1 MDEMEQKL
9 KAYYKNNMKKLYQ
22 VVDEIFY
29 RMFGGVSDKDMAEF
43 YSVAGEVLAHTVL
56 KGRYT
61 PAKGD
66 FDGYLYNALKLAM
79 IDEWKRQHRDKL
91 CGKVEI
97 FDEEGKAKRMPIKD
111 ISLDAPF
118 GDSEYLTMGDVIPS
132 PFRMEEVLEQR
143 ENCQDERIEKYLQ
156 SLSKVTREIIE
167 MKMNQVPVFEIKKKL
182 GLTEKEYY
190 EYMKSARMNENI
202 GLFTKQSNTYK
213 EEYKMDN
220 MIPIDVTDN
229 YRMDKFPLGSLLDE
243 MRDGKINKKHIL
255 QRKPFQW
262 TERQKNKYL
271 TRILNGQP
279 IPEIVICEQM
289 VNGKKK
295 SHLIDGLQRL
305 SYAELFRADGIVI
318 KRDGAEFYDIP
329 YKEYKYDHNGKVFL
343 DKEGDA
349 LFEEKIFHV
358 LGKRFSQFPEFLK
371 ERFHKF
377 NINVTTYFHCT
388 DEQIAYHIRNYNN
401 QKGMNKSQYEF
412 TGMHIDI
419 ANKIKDISENHP
431 FFKDNYGK
439 YTEKNRVKGDM
450 DKVVVESMMAIYFLK
465 DWKKE
470 VKDSFSFV
478 NAHATEEMFD
488 SFQDSLD
495 RLCHLVDKEGKE
507 MFSITNSPIWFAV
520 FDQFKKEKIPDIQFK
535 KFIMYVKESMD
546 ELKVNGE
553 SFLSVYKSKST
564 RDRAVVVGK
573 VQGLIKLMDE
583 FLYRKGEER
592 ENATDLKAFLL
603 ENVGISKET
612 LEKDLEFY
620 KETLDDLEE
629 HTIRYGSRLLE
640 EENQLSLLGMVAYSY
655 KEDIDLDQWMLEYAR
670 KNNTYIPD
678 QKKNYLHMRD
688 DLHRFLKNKKSA

>member
-1 MDEMEQKL
+1 MKQELTVYCE
-9 KAYYKNNMKKLYQ
+9 NNMKKLYQ

-56 KGRYT
+56 KGKYD
-61 PAKGD
+61 PKKGD
-66 FDGYLYNALKLAM
+66 FDGYIYNALKLAM
-79 IDEWKRQHRDKL
+79 IDEWKRQHRDKR

-97 FDEEGKAKRMPIKD
+97 FDEEGKAKRMPVKD
-111 ISLDAPF
+111 ISLNAPF
-118 GDSEYLTMGDVIPS
+118 GDSKYLTMGDMIPS
-132 PFRMEEVLEQR
+132 PFHMEDIVEQR
-143 ENCQDERIEKYLQ
+143 ETGQDERIEKYFH
-156 SLSKVTREIIE
+156 SLSKMTREIIK

-190 EYMKSARMNENI
+190 EHMKSARMNENI

-279 IPEIVICEQM
+279 IPEIVICEQI

-305 SYAELFRADGIVI
+305 SYAELFRCDGLVI
-318 KRDGAEFYDIP
+318 KREGAEFYDIP
-329 YKEYKYDHNGKVFL
+329 YKEYKYDHDGKAFI
-343 DKEGDA
+343 DEEGDA

-377 NINVTTYFHCT
+377 NMNVTTYFHCT
-388 DEQIAYHIRNYNN
+388 DEQIAYHMRNYNN

-412 TGMHIDI
+412 TGMHMDI
-419 ANKIKDISENHP
+419 ASKIKEISENHP

-439 YTEKNRVKGDM
+439 YTEKNKIKGDM
-450 DKVVVESMMAIYFLK
+450 DKVVVESIMAIHFLN

-470 VKDSFSFV
+470 VKDSFTFV
-478 NAHATEEMFD
+478 NEHATEDMFD
-488 SFQDSLD
+488 SFRDSLD
-495 RLCHLVDKEGKE
+495 RLCNIVDKEIKN
-507 MFSITNSPIWFAV
+507 MFTITNSPIWFAV
-520 FDQFKKEKIPDIQFK
+520 FDKFKKTNIGDLQFKE
-535 KFIMYVKESMD
+535 FIIYISNSID
-546 ELKVNGE
+546 HLKVNGK
-553 SFLSVYKSKST
+553 SFISIYKSKST
-564 RDRAVVVGK
+564 RDRSVVIRK
-573 VQGLIKLMDE
+573 VKGLIQLLDE
-583 FLYRKGEER
+583 FLHRNGYESMEEPIDVK
-592 ENATDLKAFLL
+592 TFLSKH
-603 ENVGISKET
+603 VGITKESI
-612 LEKDLEFY
+612 EKDLELY
-620 KETLDDLEE
+620 NETLDDLEE
-629 HTIRYGSRLLE
+629 HTIRHGSTLLE
-640 EENQLSLLGMVAYSY
+640 KQNRLSLLAMVAYSY
-655 KEDIDLDQWMLEYAR
+655 KEDIDLDEWMLEYAR
-670 KNNTYIPD
+670 KNNTYFPD
-678 QKKNYLHMRD
+678 QKKNYFHMRD
-688 DLHRFLKNKKSA
+688 DLHRFLKKKKRA